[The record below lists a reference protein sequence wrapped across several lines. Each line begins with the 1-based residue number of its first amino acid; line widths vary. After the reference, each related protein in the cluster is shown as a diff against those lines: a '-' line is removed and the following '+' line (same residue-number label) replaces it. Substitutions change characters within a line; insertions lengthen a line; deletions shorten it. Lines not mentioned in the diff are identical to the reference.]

1 MTPLGAWE
9 SYYIIVGTSAG
20 VLTGL
25 TFVVVTLAAQLR
37 IRGAGQGITAYN
49 TPTIVH
55 FGVVLFVCA
64 LLSVPWPD
72 LTPPAPILGI
82 CGLMGM
88 FYILVVMRR
97 LRRFDAYAPVLEDW
111 LTHVVVPLLAY
122 LALVVGA
129 ALLPGDPE
137 PALFVIAGVM
147 LLLVFD
153 GIHNAWDAVTYITVE
168 RVLRQDARG
177 H

>member
-1 MTPLGAWE
+1 MAPLGAWE

-20 VLTGL
+20 VLIGL

-37 IRGAGQGITAYN
+37 IGGAGQGITAYN

-72 LTPPAPILGI
+72 LTPPAIILGL
-82 CGLMGM
+82 CGLMGVS
-88 FYILVVMRR
+88 YTVIVTRR
-97 LRRFDAYAPVLEDW
+97 LRRFGDYAPVLEVW
-111 LTHVVVPLLAY
+111 VAHVVGPLLAY
-122 LALVVGA
+122 LVLVIGA
-129 ALLPGDPE
+129 ALLPGAAE
-137 PALFVIAGVM
+137 PALFVIAGAV

-153 GIHNAWDAVTYITVE
+153 GIHNAWDAITYITVE
-168 RVLRQDARG
+168 RVLRRDECG
-177 H
+177 

>member
-1 MTPLGAWE
+1 M
-9 SYYIIVGTSAG
+9 
-20 VLTGL
+20 LTGL

-49 TPTIVH
+49 APTIVH

-72 LTPPAPILGI
+72 LTPPALILGI
-82 CGLMGM
+82 CGLLGM
-88 FYILVVMRR
+88 VYILIVMRR
-97 LRRFDAYAPVLEDW
+97 LRRFDVYAPVLEDW
-111 LTHVVVPLLAY
+111 LAHVAVPLIAY
-122 LALVVGA
+122 LTLVVGA
-129 ALLPGDPE
+129 ALLPRDPA

-153 GIHNAWDAVTYITVE
+153 GIHNAWDAVTYITAE
-168 RVLRQDARG
+168 HVLQQDERG